1 MGAIFSDTADNDEVR
16 EQTDEVLEEPVST
29 AAEATP
35 VGPRRR
41 VRDRNRQTHHRS
53 RAARRKTAR
62 RSAMAGMTAVSA
74 Y

>member
-16 EQTDEVLEEPVST
+16 EQADEILEEPAST

-41 VRDRNRQTHHRS
+41 RRQTHHRS
-53 RAARRKTAR
+53 RAARRKTSR
-62 RSAMAGMTAVSA
+62 RGAMAGMTAVSA